1 MTKRLNVQMFKHLS
15 VEGVFKA
22 MNKNQDTLKQKK
34 IKLLEELQHST
45 DIFKAMADPVRQ
57 DILLMFMLK
66 KKLNVSQIVEQ
77 SPMSRPTISHHLKIL
92 KQAGIVDSKKEAT
105 EVYYWL
111 TTSNSVVK
119 KFKRIIA
126 ALEDIENDPNKQK
139 EV

>member
-1 MTKRLNVQMFKHLS
+1 MTKRLNVQTFKHLG

-66 KKLNVSQIVEQ
+66 KQLNVSQIVEQ